1 MPDTYWLIDRGSST
15 KVIPIDYTTQA
26 NPWPTPERGQTATFD
41 CRFVATPQTDYS
53 TLSRDAVTGQLSR
66 YELVRE
72 YLKFP
77 DRVTTQQAIGGTTVF
92 HERDP
97 PDSLTPL
104 DTHFVAIRP
113 PDVLDVPDFYGVVR
127 GGEVTKSNSSTQYR
141 LDLDVTYLAE
151 VGDYKTRR
159 LARDALEA

>member
-1 MPDTYWLIDRGSST
+1 MPDTYWLIDRGTSK

-26 NPWPTPERGQTATFD
+26 NPWPTPERGRTDTYD

-53 TLSRDAVTGQLSR
+53 TLSRDAVTGQFAR

-77 DRVTTQQAIGGTTVF
+77 DRVSTQQVIGGTTVF

-97 PDSLTPL
+97 PAALTPL

-113 PDVLDVPDFYGVVR
+113 PDTLDVPDFYGVIS
-127 GGEVTKSNSSTQYR
+127 GGSITKTATNSQYR
-141 LDLDVTYLAE
+141 LDLEIAYLGE
-151 VGDYKTRR
+151 VSDYTTRNA
-159 LARDALEA
+159 ARQALEA